1 MNKKL
6 LALLAVFLAVVIIS
20 LLGAYVVTRG
30 AASGITFKE
39 SVAVIKISGEIS
51 LEGDSGVFGG
61 SAATPEKIN
70 EQLREA
76 ERDGSVKAILLEI
89 NSPGGSFVA
98 SEEIADA
105 VKKAEKPVVAWL
117 GEMATSGAYY
127 AASAADY
134 VVADKGTL
142 TGSIGV
148 IFVFPQYE
156 GLLEKLGVEMRVV
169 KSGKYKDIGSPYRN
183 MTEEEKATIQ
193 EWADDAYGEFLAD
206 VAENRNFTK
215 ERIEELAEGKI
226 YTGKKA
232 VELKLADQIG
242 TREDAIKIA
251 AHLGNIKGE
260 PGISTYERR
269 GFFEEFMRSGASSF
283 GYGFAKGLVEAG
295 DNVKMVRE

>member
-6 LALLAVFLAVVIIS
+6 LALLAVLIIAVLIS

-30 AASGITFKE
+30 ADSGISFKE
-39 SVAVIKISGEIS
+39 SVAVIRVSGEIS
-51 LEGDSGVFGG
+51 LEEGGGVFGE
-61 SAATPEKIN
+61 SAASPEKIK
-70 EQLREA
+70 EQLRKA
-76 ERDGSVKAILLEI
+76 ERDSSVKAILLEI

-105 VKKAEKPVVAWL
+105 VQRAEKPVVAWL
-117 GEMATSGAYY
+117 GEIATSGAYY
-127 AASAADY
+127 VASAADY

-148 IFVFPQYE
+148 IFVFPKYE
-156 GLLEKLGVEMRVV
+156 GLLEKLGIEMRVV
-169 KSGKYKDIGSPYRN
+169 KAGKYKDIGSPYRN
-183 MTEEEKATIQ
+183 MTEEEKAAIQ
-193 EWADDAYGEFLAD
+193 SWADEAYGEFLAA
-206 VAENRNFTK
+206 VAENRNMTK
-215 ERIEELAEGKI
+215 ERIEELAQGKI

-232 VELKLADQIG
+232 VELGLADQIG

-260 PGISTYERR
+260 PEISSYERR

-283 GYGFAKGLVEAG
+283 GYGFAKGLVESG
-295 DNVKMVRE
+295 EKTNVAQ